1 MNLKSFLLLGI
12 AFTMIA
18 FTACNNQSARKPLS
32 GKELFSNFYK
42 PYNPDEDVRGKK
54 DRIAAE
60 NAEGSEEEVLQYRA
74 DGIQAYANKNYA
86 QAITLFESYL
96 KYKSNDMVVP
106 FYLGGCYLSTDNI
119 SKASAQFENVVKN
132 PDGVFFE
139 NAQWYLALI
148 AVENENYTRA
158 HELLESIMKQPNHYY
173 HEQAETLIGQ
183 VEYIQQNGK

>member
-1 MNLKSFLLLGI
+1 
-12 AFTMIA
+12 
-18 FTACNNQSARKPLS
+18 
-32 GKELFSNFYK
+32 
-42 PYNPDEDVRGKK
+42 
-54 DRIAAE
+54 
-60 NAEGSEEEVLQYRA
+60 
-74 DGIQAYANKNYA
+74 
-86 QAITLFESYL
+86 
-96 KYKSNDMVVP
+96 MVVP